1 MKKDT
6 RNRNLDLKTIQVLKF
21 LFNPPLASS
30 AGKKSLL
37 AWYPVGENGFEFQQS
52 LVEALYGLN
61 IWDRLRALINVL
73 KILSEQNSSS
83 SSG

>member
-37 AWYPVGENGFEFQQS
+37 AWVC
-52 LVEALYGLN
+52 
-61 IWDRLRALINVL
+61 LIYFL
-73 KILSEQNSSS
+73 AKI
-83 SSG
+83 